1 MDEPAGP
8 RGRGRGIA
16 SGAPGRGGPRRIRP
30 RRVAC
35 GDNGVPPTTAPALSP
50 QRLLPLIIATA
61 LFIENMDS
69 TAISTSL
76 PQIAAD
82 LGVEPVALKLAL
94 TTYMLALAVFI
105 PVSGWIADRF
115 GARRVFIAA
124 IGVFLLG
131 SLACAASSGLGQ
143 LVAARFLQGVGGA
156 MMVPVGR
163 LVLLRSV
170 EKSELVRALSWLTI
184 PAMLGPMLGPVV
196 GGAITTYTHW
206 RLIFLVNLP
215 MGVLGM
221 WLAWRHIP
229 ELRQAVG
236 PLDVRG
242 FALSAAGLSLAMFAL
257 SAIGRGLVPGAVL
270 AACGLAGA
278 SLLAL
283 YVRHARSHPQPL
295 LRLDLLRVPTF
306 RASVLGGSLFRI
318 GTGATPFLL
327 PLMLQLSFGLDPLQS
342 GLVTFTSTAGAMVMK
357 TVAPAILHR
366 VGFRP
371 VLLWNGLA
379 ASLLLCG
386 FGLFRADT
394 PYALMVGVLLASGFL
409 RSLQFTSL
417 NALAYADI
425 DQARMSQASSLA
437 AMAQQLALALGV
449 TVGGFAL
456 SLAGVVTG
464 REEDAAI
471 NFTFAFLTVG
481 LLSMGSAWQ
490 LRRLPAN
497 AAAEMA
503 GRAEPGKEVTEPKPE
518 ARPQA

>member
-1 MDEPAGP
+1 MQTRLHGPPHAGALTP
-8 RGRGRGIA
+8 
-16 SGAPGRGGPRRIRP
+16 RP
-30 RRVAC
+30 RLPPDNAHPPVA
-35 GDNGVPPTTAPALSP
+35 VAALPP
-50 QRLLPLIIATA
+50 QRLLPLIVATA

-82 LGVEPVALKLAL
+82 LGVEPVALKLAI

-105 PVSGWIADRF
+105 PVSGWVADRF

-124 IGVFLLG
+124 IAVFLLG
-131 SLACAASSGLGQ
+131 SLGCAASDGLGQ
-143 LVAARFLQGVGGA
+143 LVAGRFVQGMGGA

-184 PAMLGPMLGPVV
+184 PAMLGPMLGPVL
-196 GGAITTYTHW
+196 GGAITTYAHW
-206 RLIFLVNLP
+206 RFIFLTNIP
-215 MGVLGM
+215 MGLLGM

-242 FALSAAGLSLAMFAL
+242 FLLSASGLALAMFGL

-270 AACGLAGA
+270 AACMLAGA
-278 SLLAL
+278 GLLAG
-283 YVRHARSHPQPL
+283 YVRHARTHPQPL

-306 RASVLGGSLFRI
+306 RTAVVGGSLFRI
-318 GTGATPFLL
+318 GIGATPFLL
-327 PLMLQLSFGLDPLQS
+327 PLMLQLSFGLDPLES

-357 TVAPAILHR
+357 VVAPRILHCF
-366 VGFRP
+366 GFRP
-371 VLLWNGLA
+371 VLVWNGLA
-379 ASLLLCG
+379 ASLMLCG

-394 PYALMVGVLLASGFL
+394 PYLLMVGVLLASGFL

-417 NALAYADI
+417 NAIAYADV

-437 AMAQQLALALGV
+437 AMAQQVALALGV
-449 TVGGFAL
+449 TIGGFAL
-456 SLAGVVTG
+456 SLAGTLSG
-464 REEDAAI
+464 RADDAPI

-481 LLSMGSAWQ
+481 LVSVVSTWQ
-490 LRRLPAN
+490 MRRLAPDAG
-497 AAAEMA
+497 AEMA
-503 GRAEPGKEVTEPKPE
+503 GRAQAGREVAEPKAE
-518 ARPQA
+518 SRPQA

>member
-1 MDEPAGP
+1 MP
-8 RGRGRGIA
+8 
-16 SGAPGRGGPRRIRP
+16 
-30 RRVAC
+30 
-35 GDNGVPPTTAPALSP
+35 P

-105 PVSGWIADRF
+105 PVSGWVADRF
-115 GARRVFIAA
+115 GARRVFVTAIA
-124 IGVFLLG
+124 VFLLG
-131 SLACAASSGLGQ
+131 SIGCAASSGLGQ
-143 LVAARFLQGVGGA
+143 LVAGRFVQGVGGA
-156 MMVPVGR
+156 MMAPVGR

-170 EKSELVRALSWLTI
+170 EKSGLVRALSWLTM

-206 RLIFLVNLP
+206 RFIFLINLP
-215 MGVLGM
+215 MGALGM

-242 FALSAAGLSLAMFAL
+242 FLLSAVGLSLSMSAL
-257 SAIGRGLVPGAVL
+257 SAIGSGLVPGIVL
-270 AACGLAGA
+270 AACMLAGA
-278 SLLAL
+278 GLFAAYLA
-283 YVRHARSHPQPL
+283 HARRHPQPL
-295 LRLDLLRVPTF
+295 LRMDLLRVPTY
-306 RASVLGGSLFRI
+306 RVAVLGGSLFRVGI
-318 GTGATPFLL
+318 GATPFLL
-327 PLMLQLSFGLDPLQS
+327 PLMLQLSFGLDPLGS

-357 TVAPAILHR
+357 TVAPGILR
-366 VGFRP
+366 RLGFRP
-371 VLLWNGLA
+371 VLVWNGLA
-379 ASLLLCG
+379 ASLMLCG
-386 FGLFRADT
+386 FGLFRAET
-394 PYALMVGVLLASGFL
+394 PYALMVGVLLTSGFL

-437 AMAQQLALALGV
+437 AMVQQLALALGV
-449 TVGGFAL
+449 TIGGFAL
-456 SLAGVVTG
+456 SLAGLVTG
-464 REEDAAI
+464 REEAAAI

-481 LLSMGSAWQ
+481 LVSMASTWQ
-490 LRRLPAN
+490 MRRLAPDAG
-497 AAAEMA
+497 AEMA
-503 GRAEPGKEVTEPKPE
+503 GRVETGREMSDPRPE
-518 ARPQA
+518 SRPQA